1 MSDVGLRFSIT
12 ATGRSSGYVAQTSFL
27 GLTLNTAGISTD
39 KEDYL
44 PGETVV
50 VSLGPIASVT
60 EAIQDDYIAA
70 LEDVSAIACDPGAD
84 RATP

>member
-1 MSDVGLRFSIT
+1 VADSASNFTNEDFVTYMSDVGLRFSIT

-50 VSLGPIASVT
+50 VSG
-60 EAIQDDYIAA
+60 
-70 LEDVSAIACDPGAD
+70 G
-84 RATP
+84 